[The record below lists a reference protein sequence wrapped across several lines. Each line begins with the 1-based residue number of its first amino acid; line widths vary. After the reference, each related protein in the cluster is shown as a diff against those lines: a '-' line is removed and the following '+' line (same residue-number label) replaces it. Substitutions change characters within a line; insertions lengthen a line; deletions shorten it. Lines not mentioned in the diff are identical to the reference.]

1 MEKNA
6 VVGQPRELSEVPM
19 PGPVLGVLR
28 LCYIPKKFRNCNN
41 DDPSTWLP
49 CRLSPAH

>member
-6 VVGQPRELSEVPM
+6 VVGQPKELSEVLM
-19 PGPVLGVLR
+19 PGTVLGLR
-28 LCYIPKKFRNCNN
+28 LCHIPKKFGNCNN
-41 DDPSTWLP
+41 DDPSTWLL